1 MSFRENTAWISLVA
15 MLGLMAWYFWPFL
28 HPGQLGG
35 GLAFFRLAI
44 AAIVIVIISTVVRIA
59 VAPFTPGEAKAPP
72 DEREKMIET
81 KGRRFSYA
89 VLAWAVRLVCLF
101 GFFDPTL
108 VFNANTLLFFLMIS
122 EVFGF
127 GYQIVQFRRGA

>member
-1 MSFRENTAWISLVA
+1 MSFRENTVWISMVS

-28 HPGQLGG
+28 HSGQHGS
-35 GLAFFRLAI
+35 GLAFSRLAI
-44 AAIVIVIISTVVRIA
+44 AAIVIVMISTVVRFVI
-59 VAPFTPGEAKAPP
+59 APFTPGEAKAPA

-81 KGRRFSYA
+81 KGKRFSYA

-101 GFFDPTL
+101 GAFNPTL
-108 VFNANTLLFFLMIS
+108 AFNANTLLFFLMIS

-127 GYQIVQFRRGA
+127 GYQIVQFRQGA